1 MDALYLIVHKVRG
14 QPALDIAQRF
24 ALSGGEEIWLI
35 PTSGHRAYPF
45 AHQALGD
52 SFDYM
57 TVFANGADWDAI
69 PDHCPEQRAG
79 NNPEP
84 EQKRGAL
91 RTLSASL
98 RALSDLIDGHP

>member
-1 MDALYLIVHKVRG
+1 M
-14 QPALDIAQRF
+14 
-24 ALSGGEEIWLI
+24 I

-45 AHQALGD
+45 AHQALGG

-57 TVFANGADWDAI
+57 TVFANGEEWDAL
-69 PDHCPEQRAG
+69 PDHYPEQRIG
-79 NNPEP
+79 DNPEP
-84 EQKRGAL
+84 AQKRRSL

>member
-14 QPALDIAQRF
+14 QPAFDVAQRF
-24 ALSGGEEIWLI
+24 ALSGEEEMWMI

-45 AHQALGD
+45 AYQALGG

-57 TVFANGADWDAI
+57 IVFTNGAEWDAL
-69 PDHCPEQRAG
+69 PDHYPEQRAG
-79 NNPEP
+79 DNPEP
-84 EQKRGAL
+84 AQKRGL
-91 RTLSASL
+91 RTVSASL